1 MAEKQTLLI
10 VDDHDELRELL
21 KMTLEYSDFEL
32 LEARDGRQALELVEQ
47 HQPDALILDIMMP
60 GELDGIDVCQS
71 IKANAETAHIKVV
84 LLSAK
89 GQKDDIR
96 AGRDV
101 GADAYFVK
109 PFSPMSLLECIQ
121 VNCC

>member
-1 MAEKQTLLI
+1 MAEKQKLLI

-32 LEARDGRQALELVEQ
+32 MEARDGRQALELVEQ

-60 GELDGIDVCQS
+60 GELDGIDVCQI
-71 IKANAETAHIKVV
+71 IKANTETAHIKVV